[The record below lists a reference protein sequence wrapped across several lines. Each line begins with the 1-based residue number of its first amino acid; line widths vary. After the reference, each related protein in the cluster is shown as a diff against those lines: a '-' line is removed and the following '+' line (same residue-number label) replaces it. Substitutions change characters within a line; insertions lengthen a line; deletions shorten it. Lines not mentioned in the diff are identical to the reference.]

1 MLLDIF
7 AFLRIL
13 GQQKG
18 FGNRLTIVLL
28 QVVEDHLPPVSP
40 SLLKFPQLFRS
51 TSIKIVRLDHYGN
64 ETQSALDIEA
74 SSFHYELS
82 GKHTFFRNSIPQFN
96 PLFYFLLNPLLFRL

>member
-18 FGNRLTIVLL
+18 FGNRFTIVLL
-28 QVVEDHLPPVSP
+28 QVIIFPPVSP
-40 SLLKFPQLFRS
+40 SLLKLPQLFRS

-64 ETQSALDIEA
+64 ET
-74 SSFHYELS
+74 
-82 GKHTFFRNSIPQFN
+82 
-96 PLFYFLLNPLLFRL
+96 